1 MQSVEVLSDSLL
13 CSDSST
19 QTLLSQSQVST
30 LTSAGEEKDE
40 KNHAGA
46 FHCFSLIMTHITC
59 TPISLA
65 TLVTYPLTVGCLGSV
80 GFFFSWYAQGDLV
93 ISIM

>member
-13 CSDSST
+13 GSDSST
-19 QTLLSQSQVST
+19 QALLSQSQVSA
-30 LTSAGEEKDE
+30 LTSAGEEREE

-46 FHCFSLIMTHITC
+46 LHCFSLIMTHITS

-65 TLVTYPLTVGCLGSV
+65 TTGHISPYCRVLGKCWLS
-80 GFFFSWYAQGDLV
+80 FFWYAQGDLV